1 MEIME
6 EPLAARGVE
15 VVLPEDVLAEILRRL
30 PPRSLAALRCVCTD
44 WRSTID
50 SHRLLRADLLPLSL
64 AGIFID
70 FWGLR
75 FPDFFSRPPPTPIS
89 GVFDFFPL
97 EEGPDIMDHCNGL
110 FLLFSLLVVNPAT
123 QRWACLPPLPSHS
136 TELEFRFLYDQGLIV
151 FDPIVSPQYE
161 VFMIPFVNPGQY
173 CIERTDLVLKE
184 SEWPPSP
191 LILHVFSSVAERWEE
206 RSFVREGDSA
216 GTVAY
221 AQRQCHLDKRGNFY
235 WRGALYVNSYFLMR
249 ISISD
254 GSYQVIH
261 HPIEVYKSRP
271 HVYFGKSEKGV
282 YLASLTIDGRLS
294 IWVLDESCG
303 QFKWVLEHQ
312 NNLKPLLLR
321 LNRSK
326 QVYGPW
332 ILRDINYHLYS
343 QKFPG
348 EWNLYNQN
356 YDPSHFHSPNDEA
369 PTENNFEWH
378 SDDDDIVDNQCNSE
392 ERNSGDYLTFL
403 GFHPYKEVVF
413 MSSGSM
419 KGFAYHLKSSKLQC
433 LGNLYPKHY
442 EHFAEHE
449 HICQSFPYTPCWVDE
464 LPETSISVDNLCQ
477 D

>member
-1 MEIME
+1 M
-6 EPLAARGVE
+6 L
-15 VVLPEDVLAEILRRL
+15 
-30 PPRSLAALRCVCTD
+30 
-44 WRSTID
+44 
-50 SHRLLRADLLPLSL
+50 
-64 AGIFID
+64 
-70 FWGLR
+70 
-75 FPDFFSRPPPTPIS
+75 
-89 GVFDFFPL
+89 
-97 EEGPDIMDHCNGL
+97 
-110 FLLFSLLVVNPAT
+110 LLF
-123 QRWACLPPLPSHS
+123 R
-136 TELEFRFLYDQGLIV
+136 
-151 FDPIVSPQYE
+151 
-161 VFMIPFVNPGQY
+161 
-173 CIERTDLVLKE
+173 
-184 SEWPPSP
+184 
-191 LILHVFSSVAERWEE
+191 
-206 RSFVREGDSA
+206 
-216 GTVAY
+216 
-221 AQRQCHLDKRGNFY
+221 
-235 WRGALYVNSYFLMR
+235 R

-271 HVYFGKSEKGV
+271 YVYFGKSEKGV

-312 NNLKPLLLR
+312 NNLKPLLLG

-348 EWNLYNQN
+348 EWDLYDRN

-369 PTENNFEWH
+369 PAENNFEWH

-442 EHFAEHE
+442 KHFAQHE
-449 HICQSFPYTPCWVDE
+449 DICQSFPYTPCWVDE

>member
-1 MEIME
+1 GDHE
-6 EPLAARGVE
+6 EAPLAARGVE

-50 SHRLLRADLLPLSL
+50 SRRLLRADLLPLSL

-123 QRWACLPPLPSHS
+123 QR
-136 TELEFRFLYDQGLIV
+136 
-151 FDPIVSPQYE
+151 
-161 VFMIPFVNPGQY
+161 
-173 CIERTDLVLKE
+173 
-184 SEWPPSP
+184 
-191 LILHVFSSVAERWEE
+191 
-206 RSFVREGDSA
+206 
-216 GTVAY
+216 
-221 AQRQCHLDKRGNFY
+221 
-235 WRGALYVNSYFLMR
+235 

-271 HVYFGKSEKGV
+271 YVYFGKSEKGV

-348 EWNLYNQN
+348 EWDLYDRN

-369 PTENNFEWH
+369 PAENNFEWH

-419 KGFAYHLKSSKLQC
+419 KGFAYHLKSSKLHC

-442 EHFAEHE
+442 KHFAQHE
-449 HICQSFPYTPCWVDE
+449 HIRESFPYTPCWVDE
-464 LPETSISVDNLCQ
+464 LPETSISVYNLCQ